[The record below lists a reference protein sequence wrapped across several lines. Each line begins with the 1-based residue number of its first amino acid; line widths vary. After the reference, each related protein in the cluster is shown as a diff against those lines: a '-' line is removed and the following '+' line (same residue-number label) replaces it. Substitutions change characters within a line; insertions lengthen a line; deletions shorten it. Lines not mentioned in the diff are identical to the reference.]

1 MASPSTGNSLCEDLA
16 ACLNSINS
24 IRVDSDDMRHGDY
37 ILEGIFLIKMV
48 KIYNIKLFIKV
59 KMYLERDNR

>member
-1 MASPSTGNSLCEDLA
+1 MWVAGPSTGNSLCEDLA

-37 ILEGIFLIKMV
+37 ILEGI
-48 KIYNIKLFIKV
+48 LFNKNG
-59 KMYLERDNR
+59 KNL